1 MLIRDVTEPK
11 AYPKKRKG
19 LDFRS
24 TILTERF
31 LSMMLKVV
39 SNPEF
44 VKVKRLQNI
53 QSFVNAT
60 PLYLFE
66 KDQTVYALILSIK
79 CVLRNKLEGAVEIE
93 DLVEYVNIDLGDQF
107 GDIKD
112 NIIFPVILSSTEA
125 TERETKLVTKT
136 CDKLLRYE
144 TILIR
149 KDELADA
156 ITDIG
161 SGNISNLDE
170 AISELRDIIADLNNE
185 FSKTDS
191 NEDELSIYHTS
202 RPDEFKEKFKEAYEY
217 ENSPKMCLHV
227 GLKAFDKMISPRGG
241 FLGGTFNLFM
251 ADTNTFKSALLEN
264 IKRWIQKYNS
274 NMFKEE
280 YLRTGKRPTI
290 IFVSLE
296 NGSKE
301 DISRDFSIASKKNMY
316 DCDSF
321 ETAFQ
326 MYQDEFKDT
335 IIEVTQINAGDY
347 KFNMSSLKQVIK
359 RVEEDGF
366 FVIGII
372 VDSFDLMSP
381 DEEDIRLRV
390 SDETTLLLNRSR
402 RIEKWISDKPYPF
415 ISAHQLNR
423 EAARAIAEA
432 RQKGNI
438 DLCKFL
444 DRQHVSGSY
453 DILRR
458 AHFTAFIYTEISKY
472 DGEKYLEV
480 RRDKTRYRSSDS
492 EYSYFV
498 TKLHNGFFI
507 EDDLNTD
514 KCTCR
519 SSIMPMEDGSQGM
532 TVGIRGLASLQ
543 QIQTT
548 DTKPVEN
555 NNFVSSEKK
564 EINTSNIKPMFSS
577 ENNTQNYIALQLQ
590 QNYFAMCN
598 NIMMMNYIMNKNAGI
613 TPFDYDKRERYAPV
627 SEVGITPFDLAM

>member
-1 MLIRDVTEPK
+1 
-11 AYPKKRKG
+11 
-19 LDFRS
+19 
-24 TILTERF
+24 
-31 LSMMLKVV
+31 
-39 SNPEF
+39 
-44 VKVKRLQNI
+44 
-53 QSFVNAT
+53 
-60 PLYLFE
+60 
-66 KDQTVYALILSIK
+66 
-79 CVLRNKLEGAVEIE
+79 
-93 DLVEYVNIDLGDQF
+93 
-107 GDIKD
+107 
-112 NIIFPVILSSTEA
+112 
-125 TERETKLVTKT
+125 
-136 CDKLLRYE
+136 
-144 TILIR
+144 
-149 KDELADA
+149 
-156 ITDIG
+156 
-161 SGNISNLDE
+161 
-170 AISELRDIIADLNNE
+170 
-185 FSKTDS
+185 
-191 NEDELSIYHTS
+191 
-202 RPDEFKEKFKEAYEY
+202 
-217 ENSPKMCLHV
+217 
-227 GLKAFDKMISPRGG
+227 
-241 FLGGTFNLFM
+241 
-251 ADTNTFKSALLEN
+251 
-264 IKRWIQKYNS
+264 
-274 NMFKEE
+274 MFKEE

-548 DTKPVEN
+548 DTKSVEN

-564 EINTSNIKPMFSS
+564 EVNTAVKPMFSS

>member
-1 MLIRDVTEPK
+1 
-11 AYPKKRKG
+11 
-19 LDFRS
+19 
-24 TILTERF
+24 
-31 LSMMLKVV
+31 
-39 SNPEF
+39 
-44 VKVKRLQNI
+44 
-53 QSFVNAT
+53 
-60 PLYLFE
+60 
-66 KDQTVYALILSIK
+66 
-79 CVLRNKLEGAVEIE
+79 
-93 DLVEYVNIDLGDQF
+93 
-107 GDIKD
+107 
-112 NIIFPVILSSTEA
+112 
-125 TERETKLVTKT
+125 
-136 CDKLLRYE
+136 
-144 TILIR
+144 
-149 KDELADA
+149 
-156 ITDIG
+156 
-161 SGNISNLDE
+161 
-170 AISELRDIIADLNNE
+170 
-185 FSKTDS
+185 
-191 NEDELSIYHTS
+191 
-202 RPDEFKEKFKEAYEY
+202 
-217 ENSPKMCLHV
+217 MCLHV

-543 QIQTT
+543 QIQST

-564 EINTSNIKPMFSS
+564 EINTTVKPMFSS
-577 ENNTQNYIALQLQ
+577 EQNITLQLQ

-627 SEVGITPFDLAM
+627 SEGRRPSVIHMSVLSAVRAVFLFRLHGLSALAARAWAHCPWNFRAFPAYQRPVRLYGPVTDRASPGKPEIHHRRR